1 VTTHL
6 YHLPR
11 SRSTRVLWTLEE
23 LGEPYELSIMTR
35 EESRGAE
42 HRTRHPLGRVPA
54 ITDDGAHL
62 FESAA
67 IVLALADRD
76 PQGRLSFPLGSRERE
91 LVYQWAFF
99 AMLELEAPTVT
110 ARDEKERNPELH
122 GAARE
127 RVREAA
133 GVVERA
139 LEGRD
144 FIVGDH
150 FSAADI
156 VLGSVLIFAR
166 DQGLLEDGFP
176 EASRYADAIIARPA
190 RAKAYSVA

>member
-1 VTTHL
+1 MTTHL

-23 LGEPYELSIMTR
+23 LGEPHELSIMTR

-42 HRTRHPLGRVPA
+42 HRTRHPLGRNPVIA
-54 ITDDGAHL
+54 DDGEHL

-76 PQGRLSFPLGSRERE
+76 EQGRLSFPLGSRERE

-99 AMLELEAPTVT
+99 AMLEIEAPTVI
-110 ARDEKERNPELH
+110 ARDEKERDPERH
-122 GAARE
+122 AAARE

-133 GVVERA
+133 AAAEDA
-139 LEGRD
+139 LDGSE
-144 FIVGDH
+144 FIVGDR

-166 DQGLLEDGFP
+166 DQGLLDDGFP
-176 EASRYADAIIARPA
+176 AISRYIEALIARPA
-190 RAKAYSVA
+190 RAGAYSVA

>member
-23 LGEPYELSIMTR
+23 LGEPHEVSIVTR

-42 HRTRHPLGRVPA
+42 HRTRHPLGRNPVIA
-54 ITDDGAHL
+54 DDGANL

-76 PQGRLSFPLGSRERE
+76 AQGRLSFPLGSRERE

-99 AMLELEAPTVT
+99 AMLEIEAPTVI
-110 ARDEKERNPELH
+110 ARDEKERDPERH
-122 GAARE
+122 TAARE

-133 GVVERA
+133 AVIETA
-139 LEGRD
+139 LGEGE
-144 FIVGDH
+144 FIVGDR

-166 DQGLLEDGFP
+166 DQGLLEGGFP
-176 EASRYADAIIARPA
+176 AISRYIDALIARPA
-190 RAKAYSVA
+190 RASAYSVA

>member
-1 VTTHL
+1 MSTHL

-23 LGEPYELSIMTR
+23 LGEPHELSIMTR
-35 EESRGAE
+35 EETRGAE

-54 ITDDGAHL
+54 ITDDGEHL

-76 PQGRLSFPLGSRERE
+76 AQGRLSFPLGSRERE

-99 AMLELEAPTVT
+99 AMLELEAPTVI
-110 ARDEKERNPELH
+110 ARDEKERDPQRSA
-122 GAARE
+122 AARD

-133 GVVERA
+133 AAVESA
-139 LEGRD
+139 LEGRE
-144 FIVGDH
+144 FIVGDR

-156 VLGSVLIFAR
+156 VLGSVLVFAR
-166 DQGLLEDGFP
+166 DQGLLEGGFP
-176 EASRYADAIIARPA
+176 AISRYTDALIARPA
-190 RAKAYSVA
+190 RASAYSAA

>member
-1 VTTHL
+1 MQEYCATDPGTLCAV
-6 YHLPR
+6 
-11 SRSTRVLWTLEE
+11 SVL
-23 LGEPYELSIMTR
+23 TR
-35 EESRGAE
+35 EESRGAQ
-42 HRTRHPLGRVPA
+42 HRTRHPLGRNPVIA
-54 ITDDGAHL
+54 DDGAHL

-99 AMLELEAPTVT
+99 AMLEIEGPTVL
-110 ARDEKERNPELH
+110 ARDEKEGDPERH
-122 GAARE
+122 AGSRE

-133 GVVERA
+133 AVVEAA
-139 LEGRD
+139 LDGSE
-144 FIVGDH
+144 FIVGDR

-166 DQGLLEDGFP
+166 DQGLLDGFP
-176 EASRYADAIIARPA
+176 AISSYTDALIARPA
-190 RAKAYSVA
+190 RASAYSAA

>member
-1 VTTHL
+1 MTTHL

-23 LGEPYELSIMTR
+23 LGDPHELSIITR
-35 EESRGAE
+35 EESRGAQ
-42 HRTRHPLGRVPA
+42 HRTRHPLGRNPVIA
-54 ITDDGAHL
+54 DDGEHL

-76 PQGRLSFPLGSRERE
+76 PEGRLRFPLGSRERE

-99 AMLELEAPTVT
+99 AMLEIEAPTVV
-110 ARDEKERNPELH
+110 ARDEKERDPERH
-122 GAARE
+122 AGARG

-133 GVVERA
+133 AVIEAVLDGKE
-139 LEGRD
+139 
-144 FIVGDH
+144 FIVGER

-166 DQGLLEDGFP
+166 DQGLLDGFP
-176 EASRYADAIIARPA
+176 EISRYTDALIARPA
-190 RAKAYSVA
+190 RANAYSVA

>member
-1 VTTHL
+1 MTTQL

-23 LGEPYELSIMTR
+23 LGDPFECSVMTR

-42 HRTRHPLGRVPA
+42 HRARHPLGRVPV
-54 ITDDGAHL
+54 IGDGGEHL

-76 PQGRLSFPLGSRERE
+76 PQGRLCFPLGSRERE
-91 LVYQWAFF
+91 LTYQWAFF
-99 AMLELEAPTVT
+99 AMLEIEAPTVT
-110 ARDEKERNPELH
+110 ARDERERDPERH
-122 GAARE
+122 AAARE
-127 RVREAA
+127 RVGTAA
-133 GVVERA
+133 RVVEHELA
-139 LEGRD
+139 GQE
-144 FIVGDH
+144 FIVGGR

-156 VLGSVLIFAR
+156 VLGSVLVFAR
-166 DQGLLEDGFP
+166 DQGLLDEGFP
-176 EASRYADAIIARPA
+176 EVSRYTDALVARPA

>member
-1 VTTHL
+1 MSTHL

-23 LGEPYELSIMTR
+23 LGEPHELSIMTR
-35 EESRGAE
+35 EETRGAE

-54 ITDDGAHL
+54 ITDDGEHL

-67 IVLALADRD
+67 IVLAIADRD
-76 PQGRLSFPLGSRERE
+76 ADARLSFPLGSRERE

-99 AMLELEAPTVT
+99 AMLELEAPTVI
-110 ARDEKERNPELH
+110 ARDEKERDPQRSA
-122 GAARE
+122 AARD

-133 GVVERA
+133 AAVESA
-139 LEGRD
+139 LEGRE
-144 FIVGDH
+144 FIVGDR

-156 VLGSVLIFAR
+156 VVGSVAIFAR
-166 DQGLLEDGFP
+166 DQGLLDDGFP
-176 EASRYADAIIARPA
+176 VLMSYIDALIARPA

>member
-1 VTTHL
+1 MTTRL

-23 LGEPYELSIMTR
+23 LGEPHEVSILTR
-35 EESRGAE
+35 EESRGAQ
-42 HRTRHPLGRVPA
+42 HRTRHPLGRNPVIA
-54 ITDDGAHL
+54 DDGEHL

-76 PQGRLSFPLGSRERE
+76 PQGRLSFPLRSRERE

-99 AMLELEAPTVT
+99 AMLEIEVPTVV
-110 ARDEKERNPELH
+110 ARDEKERDPERH
-122 GAARE
+122 AAARE

-133 GVVERA
+133 AVIEAVLDGKE
-139 LEGRD
+139 
-144 FIVGDH
+144 FIVGDR

-166 DQGLLEDGFP
+166 DQGLLDGFP
-176 EASRYADAIIARPA
+176 AISRYTDALIARAA
-190 RAKAYSVA
+190 RANAYSAA

>member
-1 VTTHL
+1 VTTRL

-11 SRSTRVLWTLEE
+11 SRSTRVLWTLQE
-23 LGEPYELSIMTR
+23 LGEPHELSVMTR

-42 HRTRHPLGRVPA
+42 HRTRHPLGRVPV

-76 PQGRLSFPLGSRERE
+76 VQGRLNFPLGSRERE

-110 ARDEKERNPELH
+110 ARDEKERDPERH
-122 GAARE
+122 GAARA

-133 GVVERA
+133 SVVESA
-139 LEGRD
+139 LEGHD
-144 FIVGDH
+144 FIVGDR

-166 DQGLLEDGFP
+166 DQGLLDGGFP
-176 EASRYADAIIARPA
+176 EVSRYADALAARPA
-190 RAKAYSVA
+190 RVSAYSAA

>member
-1 VTTHL
+1 MTTHL

-23 LGEPYELSIMTR
+23 LGEPHEVSIMTR
-35 EESRGAE
+35 EESRGEE
-42 HRTRHPLGRVPA
+42 HRARHPLGRVPA
-54 ITDDGAHL
+54 IGDEGAHL

-76 PQGRLSFPLGSRERE
+76 ADGSLSFPLGSRERE

-99 AMLELEAPTVT
+99 AMLELEAPTVV
-110 ARDEKERNPELH
+110 ARDEKERDPH
-122 GAARE
+122 RSAAARE

-139 LEGRD
+139 LEGRE
-144 FIVGDH
+144 FIVGER

-156 VLGSVLIFAR
+156 VLGSVAIFAR
-166 DQGLLEDGFP
+166 DQGLLEDDFP
-176 EASRYADAIIARPA
+176 ALTQYIEALVARPA

>member
-1 VTTHL
+1 MSTRL

-23 LGEPYELSIMTR
+23 LGEPHEMSIMTR
-35 EESRGAE
+35 EETRAAE

-54 ITDDGAHL
+54 ITDEGDHL

-76 PQGRLSFPLGSRERE
+76 AEARLSFPLSSRERE

-99 AMLELEAPTVT
+99 AMLEFEAPTIV
-110 ARDEKERNPELH
+110 ARDEKERDPQRSA
-122 GAARE
+122 AARE

-133 GVVERA
+133 AVVDAA
-139 LEGRD
+139 LAGRE
-144 FIVGDH
+144 FIVGDR

-156 VLGSVLIFAR
+156 VLGSVAIFAR
-166 DQGLLEDGFP
+166 DQGLLDDDFP
-176 EASRYADAIIARPA
+176 ALTRYIDALVARPA

>member
-1 VTTHL
+1 MSTHL

-23 LGEPYELSIMTR
+23 LGEPHEIAVMTR
-35 EESRGAE
+35 EETRGAE
-42 HRTRHPLGRVPA
+42 HRTRHPLGRVPVIA
-54 ITDDGAHL
+54 DDGNHL

-76 PQGRLSFPLGSRERE
+76 AQARLSFPLGSRERE

-99 AMLELEAPTVT
+99 AMLEIEAPTVV
-110 ARDEKERNPELH
+110 ARDEKERDPVRSA
-122 GAARE
+122 AARE

-133 GVVERA
+133 DVAEGS
-139 LEGRD
+139 LEGHE
-144 FIVGDH
+144 FIVGDR

-156 VLGSVLIFAR
+156 VLGAVLIFAR
-166 DQGLLEDGFP
+166 DQSLLDDGFP
-176 EASRYADAIIARPA
+176 AITRYIDAMIARPA
-190 RAKAYSVA
+190 RVRAYSPA

>member
-1 VTTHL
+1 MTTHL

-23 LGEPYELSIMTR
+23 LGEPHELSIITR

-42 HRTRHPLGRVPA
+42 HRTRHPLGRNPVIA
-54 ITDDGAHL
+54 DDGEHL

-76 PQGRLSFPLGSRERE
+76 EQGRLSFPLGSRERE

-99 AMLELEAPTVT
+99 AMLEIEAPTVI
-110 ARDEKERNPELH
+110 ARDEKERDPERH
-122 GAARE
+122 AAARE

-133 GVVERA
+133 AAVESA
-139 LEGRD
+139 LEGRE
-144 FIVGDH
+144 FIVGDR

-166 DQGLLEDGFP
+166 DQGLLDDGFP
-176 EASRYADAIIARPA
+176 AISRYIEALIARPA
-190 RAKAYSVA
+190 RAGAYSVA